1 MAVSM
6 TTFRRIAACGVIVL
20 TVAACSGEKPATTP
34 SPSVSVTPS
43 ASAAVTGT
51 TSASASSMSSARASA
66 LERQAL
72 DKVLAAASASPT
84 QAMSFNYKV
93 DPANSSNPQPA
104 TMHIVSVTAS
114 PTSTLVRFWVTVDDP
129 KDDTLGKKINVS
141 HPENYPVLIDPV
153 ARKKYHVLQFP
164 FDKLGGKWP
173 VGSSGAEAEKDGG
186 RVMSA
191 LYPALPES
199 LKTVKVTVSTGNPS
213 VAVPLTRN

>member
-6 TTFRRIAACGVIVL
+6 TTFPRIAACGVIVL

-34 SPSVSVTPS
+34 SPSVSVTASVSATNS
-43 ASAAVTGT
+43 ASPST
-51 TSASASSMSSARASA
+51 MSSAQASA

-72 DKVLAAASASPT
+72 DKVLVAASPSAT
-84 QAMSFNYKV
+84 QATSFTYKV

-129 KDDTLGKKINVS
+129 KDDTLGNKINVS
-141 HPENYPVLIDPV
+141 HPENYPVLIDPI

-164 FDKLGGKWP
+164 FNKTGGKWP
-173 VGSSGAEAEKDGG
+173 VGSSGAKADKDGG

-199 LKTVKVTVSTGNPS
+199 LKTVKVTASVGNPS
-213 VAVPLTRN
+213 VEVPLTRK